1 MKIKKYM
8 LFVVIESALLMLVMS
23 SLFMDSYASS
33 DEEEYEKVK
42 NAYEISLDERKDFT
56 LYWTKYTSI
65 SDDEYF
71 KFTPQDNIQY
81 EFKVFNQYGI
91 TNANSIIITAYRSAE
106 DAYLGQNG
114 LGMFNRKYDTDD
126 NSKCIVLTLEKGAT
140 YYIKTNVET
149 SDQTKNEYT
158 FMVKK
163 HAHKWS
169 LESSSQAS
177 FDMSGIYT
185 YRCKT
190 CSDLDHKEYG
200 MITSIQFK
208 GTPFKYTGKQIKPDV
223 KLIDWNGEA
232 LPSDEYVLEYG
243 ENVNAGQ
250 GYVIIKLQNH
260 YTGTKRHTFEIS
272 KANNTLSVK
281 AKTATVKYSKVK
293 KKAQS
298 LTVTKVINTLKK
310 GQGTMSYVKS
320 SGNKKITINKST
332 GKVTIKKGLKKGTH
346 KVTVKVKAG
355 GNSNY
360 KASSTKAITIKIRI
374 K

>member
-1 MKIKKYM
+1 M
-8 LFVVIESALLMLVMS
+8 
-23 SLFMDSYASS
+23 
-33 DEEEYEKVK
+33 
-42 NAYEISLDERKDFT
+42 
-56 LYWTKYTSI
+56 
-65 SDDEYF
+65 
-71 KFTPQDNIQY
+71 
-81 EFKVFNQYGI
+81 
-91 TNANSIIITAYRSAE
+91 IIN
-106 DAYLGQNG
+106 L
-114 LGMFNRKYDTDD
+114 K
-126 NSKCIVLTLEKGAT
+126 
-140 YYIKTNVET
+140 
-149 SDQTKNEYT
+149 
-158 FMVKK
+158 
-163 HAHKWS
+163 
-169 LESSSQAS
+169 
-177 FDMSGIYT
+177 
-185 YRCKT
+185 
-190 CSDLDHKEYG
+190 
-200 MITSIQFK
+200 
-208 GTPFKYTGKQIKPDV
+208 
-223 KLIDWNGEA
+223 
-232 LPSDEYVLEYG
+232 
-243 ENVNAGQ
+243 
-250 GYVIIKLQNH
+250 NH

>member
-8 LFVVIESALLMLVMS
+8 LFVVIEAALLMLVMS
-23 SLFMDSYASS
+23 SLFIDSYASS

-42 NAYEISLDERKDFT
+42 NAYEVSLDERKDFT

-71 KFTPQDNIQY
+71 KFTPLDNIQY

-91 TNANSIIITAYRSAE
+91 TNANNIIITAYRSAE

-114 LGMFNRKYDTDD
+114 LGMFNRTYDTDD
-126 NSKCIVLTLEKGAT
+126 NSKCIVLTLEKGTT

-149 SDQTKNEYT
+149 SDQTKNEYA

-163 HAHKWS
+163 HVHKWQ

-185 YRCKT
+185 YRCKI

-200 MITSIQFK
+200 MITSIQLK
-208 GTPFKYTGKQIKPDV
+208 GAPFKYTGKQKKPDV
-223 KLIDWNGEA
+223 KLIDRNGEA
-232 LPSDEYVLEYG
+232 LPSDEYALEYG
-243 ENVNAGQ
+243 ENVKAGQ
-250 GYVIIKLQNH
+250 GYVIINLKNH